1 MSKRTQIIQFRADEE
16 TYSRAQERVKNGGL
30 QLPDVMRAALKS
42 VADADVSC
50 LADLINGATS
60 GNEDINQAWLF
71 QKCHELFDYRDGK
84 LFRKSRKG
92 MGEQGDPVFIRVRE
106 GEEHVL
112 IQGSHYPLKDIVW
125 LMANGSIAGEVEY
138 KNPYR
143 VNMKHSIENLMINPV
158 KEKETILVKYLNG
171 SERINV
177 IKVKQR
183 ALMFDTGNDEN
194 TKNVIEKLIN
204 SEKTIPLLLR
214 GEDGWV
220 ASRTA
225 IHAFKLSDNQY
236 VVSIS

>member
-1 MSKRTQIIQFRADEE
+1 M
-16 TYSRAQERVKNGGL
+16 
-30 QLPDVMRAALKS
+30 
-42 VADADVSC
+42 
-50 LADLINGATS
+50 
-60 GNEDINQAWLF
+60 
-71 QKCHELFDYRDGK
+71 
-84 LFRKSRKG
+84 
-92 MGEQGDPVFIRVRE
+92 
-106 GEEHVL
+106 
-112 IQGSHYPLKDIVW
+112 KDIVW

-194 TKNVIEKLIN
+194 TKNAIEKLIN